1 MQDNEFELKLD
12 DLNALFRLL
21 RQIGDKGQRK
31 RMIKDIRYLLN
42 ELVN

>member
-1 MQDNEFELKLD
+1 MQDNEFESKLD
-12 DLNALFRLL
+12 DLNALLRLL

-31 RMIKDIRYLLN
+31 RMVKDIRYLLN